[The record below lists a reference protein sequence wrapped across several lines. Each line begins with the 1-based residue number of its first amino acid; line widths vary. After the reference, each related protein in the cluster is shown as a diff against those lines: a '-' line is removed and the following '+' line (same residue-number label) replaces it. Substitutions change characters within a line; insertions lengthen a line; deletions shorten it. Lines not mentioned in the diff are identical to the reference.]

1 VTYPNVMVLDYM
13 KQVGQISPELQM
25 QAEEFVAQG
34 YQRLLSFEV
43 PGGGFSLF
51 GKPPADPLLSAYGL
65 MMLSDMGRV
74 YPVDKGP
81 VERTA
86 RWLLEQQQSDGS
98 WAARGWRE
106 AAALNT
112 MEDRLPATAFVVW
125 ALAKA
130 GYGQDGGAQRGL
142 AYLREH
148 LAAAEDPY
156 VLALCAN
163 ALSSLD
169 PHGGGTAWV
178 LDRLAEQALVEGE
191 AVYWQAGMRTFMGG
205 GGQVGSIEV
214 TALAAQALL
223 RAARHPDLAQG
234 ALTYLIQQKDSDGTW
249 QTTQATV
256 WALQALLLSAI
267 QGADTSAEVTVTVSV
282 NGGEAEPIVL
292 DEHNAGVVHVLAFDD
307 VGSGENRV
315 AFRVAGNGRPMVQV
329 TTEYYLPWEQVPAE
343 PVEQEPLTVEV
354 SYDRTTLAV
363 QDEVTVRVWLNL
375 NAPGT
380 AQMVLLDLGLPPGF
394 AVLDED
400 LQALVAQGLIER
412 FELAGRQIIVYLTDL
427 PSGQPLSFRY
437 RLQAKY
443 PLRVQVPSSQA
454 YDYYSPDRRGEERP
468 LQVVVMEEEIK
479 E

>member
-1 VTYPNVMVLDYM
+1 
-13 KQVGQISPELQM
+13 M

-51 GKPPADPLLSAYGL
+51 GKVPADPLLSAYGL

-214 TALAAQALL
+214 TA
-223 RAARHPDLAQG
+223 P
-234 ALTYLIQQKDSDGTW
+234 
-249 QTTQATV
+249 
-256 WALQALLLSAI
+256 
-267 QGADTSAEVTVTVSV
+267 
-282 NGGEAEPIVL
+282 
-292 DEHNAGVVHVLAFDD
+292 
-307 VGSGENRV
+307 
-315 AFRVAGNGRPMVQV
+315 
-329 TTEYYLPWEQVPAE
+329 
-343 PVEQEPLTVEV
+343 
-354 SYDRTTLAV
+354 
-363 QDEVTVRVWLNL
+363 
-375 NAPGT
+375 PGT
-380 AQMVLLDLGLPPGF
+380 PTWPR
-394 AVLDED
+394 
-400 LQALVAQGLIER
+400 ER
-412 FELAGRQIIVYLTDL
+412 
-427 PSGQPLSFRY
+427 
-437 RLQAKY
+437 
-443 PLRVQVPSSQA
+443 
-454 YDYYSPDRRGEERP
+454 
-468 LQVVVMEEEIK
+468 
-479 E
+479 